1 MPRSVLPSED
11 CVFRLDS
18 QYGFNQAFPMTFNNV
33 GLSDDGFETGSV
45 TAPFFEE
52 PVFMYIEYDDTY
64 LAEEYPDSQSIVT
77 YTDGEIT
84 IDCSV
89 NVIKCVDIYSRILTA
104 HEIADRNNNVT
115 FQFLNDVPTP
125 TQQKYLDWQNSRV
138 IGRSR

>member
-64 LAEEYPDSQSIVT
+64 LAEEHPDSLGIVI
-77 YTDGEIT
+77 YTNGEIT

-89 NVIKCVDIYSRILTA
+89 NIIKCVDIYSRILTA
-104 HEIADRNNNVT
+104 QEIADRYNKVT